1 MKFGKDVEALL
12 RKLLLG
18 YRQYFHSDVLN
29 SDGRKLFEEIL
40 RMIVHEH
47 PELRRS
53 IYRLRR
59 APTIDS
65 VLKLAKIVLGRR
77 EAEEVYKIG
86 VYGLYDEGYMMNN
99 NV

>member
-40 RMIVHEH
+40 RMIMHKH

-59 APTIDS
+59 SPTIDN
-65 VLKLAKIVLGRR
+65 VLKLAKIVLGRK

-86 VYGLYDEGYMMNN
+86 VYGLYDEGYLMNI